1 MFSHRVIKVVVFWVF
16 ILKLLSVFIVFSATT
31 DNTIENVFLVD
42 KSWITQN
49 VVFLVFLEYNT
60 KYVYNIQSKK
70 QKKKKNTWFFI

>member
-1 MFSHRVIKVVVFWVF
+1 MVKLLYFEFSYY
-16 ILKLLSVFIVFSATT
+16 KLLSVFIVFSATT